1 MSRKYLFSYT
11 IDDYEKYKID
21 VFLTSEQNVR
31 SSFYSEEFYDGI
43 VKAIAEYLCYPYE
56 IINSRIFS
64 FPIKITCD
72 KSAIDEII
80 LLTDG
85 IGYITEWTKGSFLE
99 FMEKEPEL
107 AKEIIPEYT
116 ITPDLRKERVDN
128 WCRELRDR
136 VSQTNI
142 DVVKT
147 NDEAGFQWLEF
158 KHSKSKFYARYW
170 ENRNASGYLM
180 ISLPC
185 YGSEWNDMT
194 EYISKDY
201 DILQIS
207 PLGYNTPKGF
217 EKTKMK
223 YNTWPVLYDTL
234 TEPDANKG
242 YAAWFFDVIVAIEAV
257 RKENKKLIF
266 IGTSQG
272 GAAALIMSSIYNDIT
287 TCCTSEMP
295 FLIGFS
301 DYAYNDV
308 RYGVASRSGRF
319 VYDFIAKEILYVIDP
334 MNHTDRIKCPVLLL
348 SGEKDSICP
357 KEGIENLYNDL
368 KTIKKYIDI
377 KDAEHGYTDEFKR
390 LSGRWIK
397 SNKK

>member
-1 MSRKYLFSYT
+1 M

-21 VFLTSEQNVR
+21 VFLTPERNGK
-31 SSFYSEEFYDGI
+31 SSFYSEEFYVGI

-64 FPIKITCD
+64 LPIEITCD

-85 IGYITEWTKGSFLE
+85 TGYITECTKESFLE

-107 AKEIIPEYT
+107 AKEIVPEYT
-116 ITPDLRKERVDN
+116 ITPNLMKERVDH
-128 WCRELRDR
+128 WCRELRNR
-136 VSQTNI
+136 ASQTNI
-142 DVVKT
+142 DVVRT
-147 NDEAGFQWLEF
+147 NDKAGFQWIEF
-158 KHSKSKFYARYW
+158 KHSKSEFYARCW
-170 ENRNASGYLM
+170 ENENHSDYLM

-194 EYISKDY
+194 DYISEDY

-207 PLGYNTPKGF
+207 PLGYNTSEGF
-217 EKTKMK
+217 NITKMK
-223 YNTWPVLYDTL
+223 NQTWPVLYDTL

-242 YAAWFFDVIVAIEAV
+242 YTEWFFDVIVAIETM
-257 RKENKKLIF
+257 RKDNQKLIF

-272 GAAALIMSSIYNDIT
+272 GAAVLIMSSIYNDIT
-287 TCCTSEMP
+287 ACCTSEMP

-308 RYGVASRSGRF
+308 RYGVSSRSGRF
-319 VYDFIAKEILYVIDP
+319 VYDFIAKEKLYLIDP
-334 MNHTDRIKCPVLLL
+334 RNHTDRIKCPVLLV

-357 KEGIENLYNDL
+357 KEGIDNLYNDL
-368 KTIKKYIDI
+368 KTIKEYIDI

-390 LSGRWIK
+390 LSDRWIK

>member
-1 MSRKYLFSYT
+1 MSRKNLFSYR
-11 IDDYEKYKID
+11 IDDCEKYKID
-21 VFLTSEQNVR
+21 VFLTSKRNSK

-64 FPIKITCD
+64 LQIEIICD

-85 IGYITEWTKGSFLE
+85 TGYITECTKEKFLE

-116 ITPDLRKERVDN
+116 ITPDLRKERVDD
-128 WCRELRDR
+128 WCRKLRDR
-136 VSQTNI
+136 ASQTNV
-142 DVVKT
+142 DVVRT
-147 NDEAGFQWLEF
+147 NDEARFQWLEF

-170 ENRNASGYLM
+170 ENENSADYLM

-194 EYISKDY
+194 EYISEEY

-207 PLGYNTPKGF
+207 PMGYNTPKGF
-217 EKTKMK
+217 NKTKMK
-223 YNTWPVLYDTL
+223 NNTWPVLYDTL
-234 TEPDANKG
+234 IEADTNKG
-242 YAAWFFDVIVAIEAV
+242 YAEWFLDVIVAIEAV
-257 RKENKKLIF
+257 RKENQKLIF

-287 TCCTSEMP
+287 TCCASEMP

-301 DYAYNDV
+301 DYVYSDV

-319 VYDFIAKEILYVIDP
+319 VYDFIAKEKLYVIDP
-334 MNHTDRIKCPVLLL
+334 MSHTERIKCPTLLV
-348 SGEKDSICP
+348 SGEKDYICP
-357 KEGIENLYNDL
+357 KENIKELNDKL
-368 KTIKKYIDI
+368 KCEKKYIELMG
-377 KDAEHGYTDEFKR
+377 KEHGYTKEFIIHSKE
-390 LSGRWIK
+390 WFK
-397 SNKK
+397 NKL

>member
-1 MSRKYLFSYT
+1 MSRKYLFSYM

-21 VFLTSEQNVR
+21 VFLTPERNDKL
-31 SSFYSEEFYDGI
+31 SFYSEEFYDGI
-43 VKAIAEYLCYPYE
+43 VKAIAEYLFYPYE
-56 IINSRIFS
+56 IIKSRIFS
-64 FPIKITCD
+64 IPIKISCD

-85 IGYITEWTKGSFLE
+85 IGYITECTKGSFLE
-99 FMEKEPEL
+99 FMEKESEL
-107 AKEIIPEYT
+107 AKEIVPEYT
-116 ITPDLRKERVDN
+116 ITPNLGKERVDN
-128 WCRELRDR
+128 WCRELRSR
-136 VSQTNI
+136 ASQRNV
-142 DVVKT
+142 DVVRT
-147 NDEAGFQWLEF
+147 NDEAGFQWIEF
-158 KHSKSKFYARYW
+158 KHSKSKFYAHYR
-170 ENRNASGYLM
+170 ENENPADYLM

-185 YGSEWNDMT
+185 YGSDWNDMSD
-194 EYISKDY
+194 YISEDY

-217 EKTKMK
+217 DKSKMK

-242 YAAWFFDVIVAIEAV
+242 YAEWFLDVIVAIEAV
-257 RKENKKLIF
+257 RKENQKLIF

-287 TCCTSEMP
+287 ACCASEMP

-301 DYAYNDV
+301 DHAYKDV
-308 RYGVASRSGRF
+308 RYGVASRSGQF
-319 VYDFIAKEILYVIDP
+319 IYDFIAKEKIFVIDP
-334 MNHTDRIKCPVLLL
+334 MNHVERIKCPVLLV

-368 KTIKKYIDI
+368 KTIKNYIDI

>member
-1 MSRKYLFSYT
+1 MSMKHLFSYM

-21 VFLTSEQNVR
+21 VFLTPERNDK
-31 SSFYSEEFYDGI
+31 SSFYSEEFYDGM

-64 FPIKITCD
+64 LPIKITCD

-80 LLTDG
+80 ILTDG
-85 IGYITEWTKGSFLE
+85 TGYITECTKGSFLE

-107 AKEIIPEYT
+107 AKEIVPEYT
-116 ITPDLRKERVDN
+116 ITPNLRKERVDK
-128 WCRELRDR
+128 WCRELRER
-136 VSQTNI
+136 ASQTNV
-142 DVVKT
+142 DVVRT
-147 NDEAGFQWLEF
+147 NDEAGFQWIEY

-170 ENRNASGYLM
+170 EKENSSDYLM
-180 ISLPC
+180 VSLPC

-194 EYISKDY
+194 EYISGEY

-217 EKTKMK
+217 DKTKMK

-234 TEPDANKG
+234 AEADVNKG
-242 YAAWFFDVIVAIEAV
+242 YAEWFLDVIVAIEAV
-257 RKENKKLIF
+257 RKENQKLIF
-266 IGTSQG
+266 TGTSQG

-287 TCCTSEMP
+287 ACCTSEMP

-301 DYAYNDV
+301 DYTYNDV

-319 VYDFIAKEILYVIDP
+319 VYDFIAKEKLFVVDP
-334 MNHTDRIKCPVLLL
+334 MNHTERIKCPTLLI
-348 SGEKDSICP
+348 SGEKDNVCQQ
-357 KEGIENLYNDL
+357 ENIKQLNDNL
-368 KTIKKYIDI
+368 KCEKKYIELI
-377 KDAEHGYTDEFKR
+377 GKEHGYTKEFIIHSKE
-390 LSGRWIK
+390 WFK
-397 SNKK
+397 NKL